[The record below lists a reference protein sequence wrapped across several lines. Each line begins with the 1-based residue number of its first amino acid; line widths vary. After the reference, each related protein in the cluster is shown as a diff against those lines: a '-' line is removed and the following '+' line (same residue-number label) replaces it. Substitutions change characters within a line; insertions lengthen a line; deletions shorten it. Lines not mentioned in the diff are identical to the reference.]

1 MAKTMAVHDLPG
13 QISLAFKYRLSP
25 MAVCLPTVVAEFTRL
40 TARLA
45 LTDCRALLPGGADAV
60 RCQRPL
66 EMFFPFDPYLLR
78 RSAAYLDL
86 RRTFVR

>member
-1 MAKTMAVHDLPG
+1 
-13 QISLAFKYRLSP
+13 

-40 TARLA
+40 TARLS
-45 LTDCRALLPGGADAV
+45 LIDCRAFLPVGADAV

-86 RRTFVR
+86 RRTFVRWGFHLKEPNQEYDPYTHS